1 MSALHKT
8 AYAEWLARVNEA
20 IVAAG
25 KRDLFS
31 FSKRPLPH
39 DRTGDTPAEPGDPM
53 AAEVD
58 EIIKKAG
65 IQPFRYFN
73 T

>member
-1 MSALHKT
+1 MSAMHKT

-20 IVAAG
+20 LIAAG

-31 FSKRPLPH
+31 FSRKPLPV
-39 DRTGDTPAEPGDPM
+39 DRTGEVPDEDGDPM

-58 EIIKKAG
+58 EILRKAG
-65 IQPFRYFN
+65 IEPFRHLR